1 MFRKITILFLSL
13 VPGAMFASDFDDVLN
28 TVLSNNLSLKYTEA
42 ENSASIAELKA
53 ENTLEA
59 PEVSFEGLWGGT
71 EEAGDKRNFSISQSF
86 DWPGVYAARRDA
98 IKKTSAAMQY
108 LREASMIETRTEIRV
123 ALIDIINVRQRIA
136 TTEKICEGFRTMVEY
151 FAKAVE
157 TGQETRLDYNKAVI
171 ERINSERELKSLKSE
186 ESILL
191 ASLQA
196 LNGGE
201 PVDDIVNRLGDRYPR
216 ADVSALRP
224 DRETLRM
231 KDPAIAASRA
241 SLEAQK
247 SLVKAEKRALL
258 PGFSVGY
265 LHEWEAGETFNG
277 FSVSV
282 TLPFLTQRRKAK
294 AAAIR
299 LEAQNLEQEMS
310 LIKLASEL
318 QGEYETALGYQELLR
333 EYRGVMDDDSNFEL
347 LKKALDAGQINFLT
361 YMQELNY
368 FLAARRDFLDIHYR
382 YHLALARLQRYE

>member
-59 PEVSFEGLWGGT
+59 PEVSFESLWGGT

-191 ASLQA
+191 ATLQA
-196 LNGGE
+196 LNGGK

-216 ADVSALRP
+216 ADVSTLRP

-299 LEAQNLEQEMS
+299 LEAQDLEQEMS

>member
-1 MFRKITILFLSL
+1 
-13 VPGAMFASDFDDVLN
+13 
-28 TVLSNNLSLKYTEA
+28 
-42 ENSASIAELKA
+42 
-53 ENTLEA
+53 
-59 PEVSFEGLWGGT
+59 
-71 EEAGDKRNFSISQSF
+71 
-86 DWPGVYAARRDA
+86 
-98 IKKTSAAMQY
+98 MQY

-196 LNGGE
+196 LNGGK
-201 PVDDIVNRLGDRYPR
+201 PVDDIVNKLGDRYPR